1 MNDDRILLIT
11 GASTGIGAETAR
23 QAVTEG
29 YRVVLAARS
38 EDKLRELSEELGG
51 AERARPVRCDVAEW
65 DDNERLVGEALEAFG
80 RIDAV
85 FANAGFG
92 ATRGFLE
99 ESPEQWRSM
108 VLTNVLG
115 VAYTIRATL
124 PHLLDRGTGHY
135 VITSSVAGRRALP
148 GSLYS
153 ATKWAVTATGEALR
167 QELRTMHE
175 NRRIRV
181 TVVEPGMVD
190 TPFFENRP
198 GPDNAL
204 HDADVARAVLYA
216 LGQPEHVDVNEILI
230 RPTKQAN

>member
-1 MNDDRILLIT
+1 MADDPVLLIT
-11 GASTGIGAETAR
+11 GASSGIGAATAR
-23 QAVTEG
+23 AAAEAG
-29 YRVVLAARS
+29 YRVALGARS
-38 EDKLRELSEELGG
+38 EEPLAELAEELGG
-51 AERARPVRCDVAEW
+51 TERALAVRCDVTEW
-65 DDNERLVGEALEAFG
+65 DEVEAFATATLNSFG

-124 PHLLDRGTGHY
+124 PHLLERGTGHFL
-135 VITSSVAGRRALP
+135 ITSSVAGRRSLP

-153 ATKWAVTATGEALR
+153 ATKWAVTGIGESLR
-167 QELRTMHE
+167 QEIRQMHD
-175 NRRIRV
+175 NHRIRV
-181 TVVEPGMVD
+181 TLIEPGMVD
-190 TPFFENRP
+190 TPFFDNRP

-204 HDADVARAVLYA
+204 HDDDIAAAVIYA
-216 LGQPEHVDVNEILI
+216 VSQPERVDVNEILI
-230 RPTKQAN
+230 RPTSQPL